1 MDWLRELA
9 RRLRMLIHRRQF
21 DAELEEEM
29 RLHLE
34 LRQHE
39 QLQSGMT
46 EGDARAAARRRFGN
60 TTYLKQESH
69 IAWGWE
75 WFENLAQDARYGL
88 RMLRKSPGFS
98 AVAVLTIALGIGATT
113 AIFSVV
119 DATLLHPLPYPQ
131 PEQLVSIED
140 DLPGV
145 GAQDVGMSQPEWQDL
160 QRSGIFEYV
169 SPTWFDE
176 NNLTGSSQ
184 PARVRLLIVAPNYFA
199 LLAVKPQLGRAFN
212 PGDHSPGL
220 TPEVLISDG
229 LWKRAFGGDPHILD
243 RSIRLDTDLYRIV
256 GVMPQGFD
264 APGRITEERNIEVWA
279 ATSFYGPPMS
289 DHPPRS
295 GRNLPTAVARLKPGL
310 TIAAAQSR
318 LEALVAALQKEF
330 PEDYPKPSAWT
341 VRLLPLKER
350 VVGNIRQS
358 LILLL
363 GAVGLVLLI
372 GCVNVANLLLARA
385 SARGREMA
393 IRQALGAA
401 RLRLTSQLL
410 TESLFLSLL
419 GGIAGLAIL
428 FCTKGF
434 LLRFVPDSL
443 PRLND
448 ISISWSVLLFAL
460 GASVVAG
467 AIFGLAPALHA
478 GRVDLTH
485 SLKEAARGSTGSGEQ
500 ARSRRILV
508 VIEFAL
514 SLVLMVAAGLLL
526 RSFRDLVNV
535 RLGFT
540 PQNVMAVRTRLPFP
554 NDPKTDTYATPAQ
567 EASFFRGLLRRSRAL
582 PRVEDAALGDTASI
596 PLDESL
602 RDLKLIAEGQ
612 FLFTVE
618 GRDIQSD
625 EPAVVERSSVTP
637 EYFHLLNMPLLR
649 GRPFDE
655 SDNDRAPQ
663 VAVIN
668 EAFARTYWPNQ
679 NPIGKRFR
687 NARADSPWI
696 TIVGI
701 IANARTESLA
711 EAGVPKIYLDLYQTG
726 GKRLAIF
733 LRGHLD
739 TAAIPD
745 EVREQVQSVDPAL
758 PVFGAQALSDTVSAS
773 LSERRFS
780 MEIVAL
786 FALIAL
792 LLTGLGIYGVISY
805 LVSERTH
812 EIGIRLALGAERRS
826 ILQMVLGQGLGLV
839 IVGAAVGLVGAV
851 VVSHLMTGLL
861 YGVRPT
867 DPLTFVV
874 VALLLIGVALLA
886 CYIPARRALRVDPLV
901 ALRYE

>member
-9 RRLRMLIHRRQF
+9 RRLRMLIHRRRF

-60 TTYLKQESH
+60 TTYLKEESH

-176 NNLTGSSQ
+176 NNLTGPSQ

-243 RSIRLDTDLYRIV
+243 RSVRLDTDLYRIV
-256 GVMPQGFD
+256 GVMP
-264 APGRITEERNIEVWA
+264 TEERNIEVWA

-318 LEALVAALQKEF
+318 LDALVAALQKEF

-567 EASFFRGLLRRSRAL
+567 EASFFRELLRRSRAL

-687 NARADSPWI
+687 KARADSPWI

-792 LLTGLGIYGVISY
+792 LLAGLGIYGVISY

>member
-1 MDWLRELA
+1 MFGRKRKLDDFTAEIEAHVQLEIERLREQGLSEEEARATA
-9 RRLRMLIHRRQF
+9 RR
-21 DAELEEEM
+21 
-29 RLHLE
+29 
-34 LRQHE
+34 
-39 QLQSGMT
+39 S
-46 EGDARAAARRRFGN
+46 FGN
-60 TTYLKQESH
+60 VMQTEERFYESGRWLWWDH
-69 IAWGWE
+69 FW
-75 WFENLAQDARYGL
+75 QDVRYGL
-88 RMLRKSPGFS
+88 RMLRKSPGFTTI
-98 AVAVLTIALGIGATT
+98 AVLTIALGIGATT

-119 DATLLHPLPYPQ
+119 DAALLHPLPYPQ
-131 PEQLVSIED
+131 PEQLVSVED

-145 GAQDVGMSQPEWQDL
+145 GARDVGMSEPEWQDL

-199 LLAVKPQLGRAFN
+199 LLGVKPQLGRAFN
-212 PGDHSPGL
+212 PEDHTPGL
-220 TPEVLISDG
+220 TLEVLISDG
-229 LWKRAFGGDPHILD
+229 LWKRAFGGDPNILD
-243 RSIRLDTDLYRIV
+243 KSVRLDTDSYRIV

-264 APGRITEERNIEVWA
+264 APGRTTEERNIEVWA

-318 LEALVAALQKEF
+318 LDALVAALQKEF
-330 PEDYPKPSAWT
+330 PEDYPKQSAWT

-350 VVGNIRQS
+350 VVGNVRQS

-393 IRQALGAA
+393 VRQALGAA
-401 RLRLTSQLL
+401 RKRLVSQLL
-410 TESLFLSLL
+410 TESVLLSLL
-419 GGIAGLAIL
+419 GGIAGLTIL

-434 LLRFVPDSL
+434 LLRLLPDSL
-443 PRLND
+443 PRLNE
-448 ISISWSVLLFAL
+448 ISINSPVLLFAF
-460 GASVVAG
+460 GASVVTG
-467 AIFGLAPALHA
+467 AIFGLVPALQA
-478 GRVDLTH
+478 DRLDLTH
-485 SLKEAARGSTGSGEQ
+485 MLKQEGRGATGSGEQ
-500 ARSRRILV
+500 ARTRRILV

-526 RSFRDLVNV
+526 RSFRDLMNV

-540 PQNVMAVRTRLPFP
+540 PQNVMAVRTRLPYP
-554 NDPKTDTYATPAQ
+554 NDPKTDTYATPVQ
-567 EASFFRGLLRRSRAL
+567 EAPFFRELLRRSRAL
-582 PRVEDAALGDTASI
+582 PKVEEAALGDTASI

-602 RDLKLIAEGQ
+602 RDLKLISEGQ

-618 GRDIQSD
+618 GRDMQSD
-625 EPAVVERSSVTP
+625 GPAVVERSSVTP
-637 EYFHLLNMPLLR
+637 EYFHLLKMPLLR
-649 GRPFDE
+649 GRLFDE
-655 SDNDRAPQ
+655 LDNDKAPQ

-687 NARADSPWI
+687 KARADSPWI
-696 TIVGI
+696 TAVGL

-745 EVREQVQSVDPAL
+745 EVREQVQSVDPTL
-758 PVFGAQALSDTVSAS
+758 PVFGAQMLNETVSAS

-780 MEIVAL
+780 MEVVAL
-786 FALIAL
+786 FALTAL
-792 LLTGLGIYGVISY
+792 LLAGLGIYGVISY
-805 LVSERTH
+805 MVSERTH

-826 ILQMVLGQGLGLV
+826 ILQMVLRQGLGLA
-839 IVGAAVGLVGAV
+839 IAGAAVGLVGALI
-851 VVSHLMTGLL
+851 VSHLMAGLL
-861 YGVRPT
+861 FGVRPT
-867 DPLTFVV
+867 DPLTFLG
-874 VALLLIGVALLA
+874 VAILLIGVSLVA
-886 CYIPARRALRVDPLV
+886 CYIPARRAMRVDPLV